1 MIGPPGAAG
10 VREDEDALGVVHER
24 LRLAEI
30 CGTRAVLDD
39 KAIDTV
45 RSGLADDPA
54 RAACH
59 LGHDV
64 GAETL
69 HDLVERT
76 MHGRER
82 GQLLDQAIT
91 AGDGLPALHGL
102 TVAIDRPRGE
112 IALTVGERFEEL
124 GREDCAPDSPA
135 HIRAV

>member
-30 CGTRAVLDD
+30 CGARAVLDD
-39 KAIDTV
+39 KAIDAV

-54 RAACH
+54 RAARH
-59 LGHDV
+59 LGHDL
-64 GAETL
+64 GAEAL

-82 GQLLDQAIT
+82 CQLLDQAIAT
-91 AGDGLPALHGL
+91 GDGLPALYGL
-102 TVAIDRPRGE
+102 TIAIDRPRRE
-112 IALTVGERFEEL
+112 IALAVGE
-124 GREDCAPDSPA
+124 
-135 HIRAV
+135 